1 MKRKLK
7 LISGQ
12 RIESPLTQKTR
23 PTTSKVREAIIN
35 ILGNK
40 LEEASW
46 LDLCSGSG
54 AMACEVLLKGV
65 NKVLAIENQR
75 DVAKTCKK
83 NLIEVSTATHNSSIK
98 VEVICKDLISFL
110 KKGPQNKK
118 IEHFAGPN
126 SQDNKFD
133 FVFLDPPYESGLYEL
148 SQKLLL
154 SKQWIKESS
163 TLICECSS
171 KSMPRI
177 HNGWKLNKKKV
188 YGNTSLLF
196 LIPNQALNCFDDTD
210 SMH

>member
-7 LISGQ
+7 LISGK
-12 RIESPLTQKTR
+12 RIESPLSQKTR
-23 PTTSKVREAIIN
+23 PTSSKVREAIIN
-35 ILGNK
+35 ILGSK

-54 AMACEVLLKGV
+54 AMACEVLQKGV
-65 NKVLAIENQR
+65 KRILAIEKQR
-75 DVAKTCKK
+75 DTAKICTK
-83 NLIEVSTATHNSSIK
+83 NLAGVSNTMDKSIHIQ
-98 VEVICKDLISFL
+98 VICNELISFL
-110 KKGPQNKK
+110 KKGPKNKK
-118 IEHFAGPN
+118 IELIKDYTD
-126 SQDNKFD
+126 SKEKFD
-133 FVFLDPPYESGLYEL
+133 FIFLDPPYESGLYEL
-148 SQKLLL
+148 SQELLL
-154 SKQWIKESS
+154 SKEWIKESS

-177 HNGWKLNKKKV
+177 HNGWRLNKEKF

>member
-1 MKRKLK
+1 MKGKLK
-7 LISGQ
+7 LISGK
-12 RIESPLTQKTR
+12 RIESPLNKKTR
-23 PTTSKVREAIIN
+23 PTSSKVREAIIN
-35 ILGNK
+35 ILGK
-40 LEEASW
+40 DLEGASW

-54 AMACEVLLKGV
+54 AMACEALQKGV
-65 NKVLAIENQR
+65 KRILAIEKQR
-75 DVAKTCKK
+75 ETAKTCKK
-83 NLIEVSTATHNSSIK
+83 NLIEVSNSMDNSIH
-98 VEVICKDLISFL
+98 VEVICNELISFL
-110 KKGPQNKK
+110 KKGPKNKK
-118 IEHFAGPN
+118 IEFTKD
-126 SQDNKFD
+126 SQSSEKKFD

-148 SQKLLL
+148 SQELLL

-177 HNGWKLNKKKV
+177 HNGWKLNKEKF

>member
-1 MKRKLK
+1 MKGKLK
-7 LISGQ
+7 LISGK
-12 RIESPLTQKTR
+12 RIESPLNKKTR
-23 PTTSKVREAIIN
+23 PTSSKVREAIIN
-35 ILGNK
+35 ILGND
-40 LEEASW
+40 LEGASW

-54 AMACEVLLKGV
+54 AMACEALQKGV
-65 NKVLAIENQR
+65 KRILAIEKQR
-75 DVAKTCKK
+75 ETAKTCKK
-83 NLIEVSTATHNSSIK
+83 NLIEVSNSMDNSIH
-98 VEVICKDLISFL
+98 VEVICNELISFL
-110 KKGPQNKK
+110 KKGPKNKK
-118 IEHFAGPN
+118 IEFTKD
-126 SQDNKFD
+126 SQSSEKKFD

-148 SQKLLL
+148 SQELLL

-177 HNGWKLNKKKV
+177 HNGWKLNKEKF